1 MSNKYGIVGSPVN
14 QSKSPAIHSAA
25 YRVLDLDWSYSR
37 NEVTK
42 GSLTS
47 FISKLDEDWRGLSVT
62 SPLKNEA
69 NRIATK
75 LDEYSKIT
83 GSTNTLIRNSIGGW
97 DGYNT
102 DIFGIVQAIR
112 SKSSSAI
119 LSTLIVGSGA
129 TAHSAIVAVSTLS
142 PSSDLKIYARNSK
155 TRRTAI
161 KFAKSLGLNAKR
173 AFFFE
178 TSAAGSDLVISS
190 VPAHAMDDI
199 ADKLKKRH
207 LWRPSG
213 ILLDVSYS
221 PWPSKLA
228 ELWQLSTKPVISG
241 FDMLI
246 WQAIAQLRLFL
257 NSNVQEPLPNEIAV
271 LEAMRV
277 ATAR

>member
-1 MSNKYGIVGSPVN
+1 MSNKYGIVGSPVAH
-14 QSKSPAIHSAA
+14 SKSPAIHTAA

-42 GSLTS
+42 GSLAS
-47 FISKLDEDWRGLSVT
+47 FLSKLEDDWRGLSVT
-62 SPLKNEA
+62 APLKNEA
-69 NRIATK
+69 NKLATK

-83 GSTNTLIRNSIGGW
+83 GSTNTLIRNSVDGW

-102 DIFGIVQAIR
+102 DIFGIVQAIQ

-129 TAHSAIVAVSTLS
+129 TAHSAIVAVSTLA
-142 PSSDLKIYARNSK
+142 PLSDLRIYARNSR
-155 TRRTAI
+155 TRRAAI

-173 AFFFE
+173 ALFFE

-190 VPAHAMDDI
+190 VPAHAMDEI

-207 LWRPSG
+207 LWHPSG

-228 ELWQLSTKPVISG
+228 ELWQSSTKPVISG
-241 FDMLI
+241 LDMLI

-277 ATAR
+277 ATAQ